1 MKGRITKI
9 GIFALFIILA
19 TGFVVA
25 QPIGIDNVTVE
36 NSTRYNDTSTPTAVD
51 AQAGNVTELA
61 ITGLSVT
68 KYWQGFYGNI
78 TGSII
83 LADSSGNNFYDWNV
97 STPTGQV
104 YASRNNSVSWTTVG
118 CALPADITAEE
129 TFLGHNDTAPDSVTN
144 TFASSVHP
152 SFLVGT
158 TTIADDTCPST
169 QAYDST
175 GGQNSAFYQ
184 ILLNAGGDLIYT
196 TVIEDTTPSGF
207 NSQPWHFQLLV
218 GEPGFGAAA
227 ETTTPY
233 YFYLELQ

>member
-25 QPIGIDNVTVE
+25 QPIGVDNITAE
-36 NSTRYNDTSTPTAVD
+36 TSSRYNDTSTPVAIE
-51 AQAGNVTELA
+51 AQAGNVTELS
-61 ITGLSVT
+61 IVGLSVT
-68 KYWQGFYGNI
+68 RNWQGFYGNI

-83 LADSSGNNFYDWNV
+83 LADSAGNNFYDWNV

-104 YASRNNSVSWTTVG
+104 YASRNNSVSWTSVG

-129 TFLGHNDTAPDSVTN
+129 LFLGHDDTAPDSVTN
-144 TFASSVHP
+144 TFAASDHP
-152 SFLVGT
+152 SFLVGGT
-158 TTIADDTCPST
+158 SITEDACPST

-175 GGQNSAFYQ
+175 GGQNNAFYQ
-184 ILLNAGGDLIYT
+184 VLLNAGGDLIYT

-207 NSQPWHFQLLV
+207 NEQPWHFQLLV
-218 GEPGFGAAA
+218 GEPGTGS
-227 ETTTPY
+227 TTSY